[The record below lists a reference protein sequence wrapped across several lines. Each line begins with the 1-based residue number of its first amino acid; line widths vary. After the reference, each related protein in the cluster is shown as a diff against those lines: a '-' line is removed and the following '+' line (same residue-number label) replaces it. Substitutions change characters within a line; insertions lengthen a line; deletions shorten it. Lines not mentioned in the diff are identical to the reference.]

1 MPVKVDLR
9 AANKEASNSR
19 PQRSMD
25 AYKVTMTA
33 ETESGWIDTEYLA
46 LLTLAVPAAHTGIT
60 AKIYGRFKLNNVP
73 QADTETIICDKD
85 GVAKSLNLDQD
96 AEGSTFIIDEAA
108 PFDQV
113 QVVTSGNMTGD
124 LIFGLGA

>member
-1 MPVKVDLR
+1 MAVKVDLR
-9 AANKEASNSR
+9 PANKEASNSR

-33 ETESGWIDTEYLA
+33 ETESGWIDTEFLA

-60 AKIYGRFKLNNVP
+60 AKVYGRFKVNGTP
-73 QADTETIICDKD
+73 DAATETIICDKD
-85 GVAKSLNLDQD
+85 GVAKSLDFDQD
-96 AEGSTFIIDEAA
+96 AEGSTFVIDEAA

-113 QVVTSGNMTGD
+113 KIVASGNMTG
-124 LIFGLGA
+124 LLLFGLGA